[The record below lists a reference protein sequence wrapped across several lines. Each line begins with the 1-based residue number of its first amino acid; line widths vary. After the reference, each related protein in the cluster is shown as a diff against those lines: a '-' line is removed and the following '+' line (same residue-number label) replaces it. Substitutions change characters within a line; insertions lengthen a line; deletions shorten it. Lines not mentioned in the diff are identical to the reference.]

1 MNSNERSISA
11 LGQVDLTNCDREPIH
26 IPGRVQPHGALL
38 ACDAE
43 LSVIRRHSLNAPG
56 ILGLPFHDLNC
67 RKLDE
72 VIGDDRTHDLR
83 NALLRSVDPAR
94 PGLILGMPLPGHE
107 KTFNVAVHQYK
118 GSAIVEFEPAEWSA
132 AGSPLEVARALIAR
146 LNQVTNVT
154 DLYSRTARYLRSAL
168 GYDRVMIYRFAH
180 DGSGEVVSEAKSP
193 QLETFMGRYFP
204 ASDIPRQARE
214 LYIRNTIRIIPDA
227 SGAFVDIDP
236 VLDASGNPLDLSFA
250 NLRSVSPIHCEYL
263 RNMGVAASMS
273 ISIIVAGRLWGLIA
287 CHHYAPRPLPMP
299 MRIAAELFGDFFS
312 LHLQAMLRK
321 QSLDTATQARRAL
334 DSLLRNVGHHTDL
347 ARFLRES
354 ICDFSGLMPC
364 DGVGL
369 WMNGRWTAS
378 GAVPPDAAIPSLARF
393 VNSVAEGE
401 VWATHSLS
409 DNLPQAS
416 DYKAEASGVLAIP
429 LSHTPR
435 DYLFLFRKEV
445 IQTINW
451 AGKQD
456 KDYATGP
463 LGDRLTPRKSFAIWK
478 QTVERQSHPWTQ
490 ADFDIAETT
499 RTALLEVL
507 MRHSELLSEERRKAD
522 LRQRMLNEE
531 LNHRVK
537 NILSLIKSLVSHPVD
552 DGRDLQGYIGSLQGR
567 IQALSHAHDQIVRGD
582 GGGALRDL
590 LEAELS
596 PYLHHGTTITLD
608 GPPIGLDS
616 RAFSVMALVLHE
628 LATNAAK
635 YGALSRNSGKL
646 HVRWHRTDEGAC
658 EIFWKESEGPA
669 VRPPRS
675 QGFGSVLINRSIP
688 YDLGGEREISFDIGG
703 VSARFLIPG
712 KYITHAPKTEKSS
725 RVTDL
730 AHVADDAL
738 DGLKVLL
745 VEDQLV
751 IAMDAEMMLAAKGA
765 SAIETASSPAE
776 ALRKLGDFTPDAAV
790 LDVNLGTETSLTVA
804 EELTRRNIPFVF
816 ATGYGDNIMV
826 PQSFSAP
833 TIRKPYDE
841 TTLARAIHSAI
852 EQMARQEDVAYRP

>member
-1 MNSNERSISA
+1 MQSDERSSDA
-11 LGQVDLTNCDREPIH
+11 RSEVDLSNCDREPIH
-26 IPGRVQPHGALL
+26 VPGRIQSHGVLL
-38 ACDAE
+38 ACDAD
-43 LSVIRRHSLNAPG
+43 LSVIRRHSINATQHLSLPLRE
-56 ILGLPFHDLNC
+56 INGL
-67 RKLDE
+67 KLDD
-72 VIGDDRTHDLR
+72 VIGNDLTHDLR
-83 NALLRSVDPAR
+83 NALLRSQEPSR
-94 PGLILGMPLPGHE
+94 PGLIMGVRLPGRDQA
-107 KTFNVAVHQYK
+107 FNVSVHQFK
-118 GSAIVEFEPAEWSA
+118 GNAIVEFEPAEAGSN
-132 AGSPLEVARALIAR
+132 GSPLEVARALIAR
-146 LNQVTNVT
+146 LNQVTNVD
-154 DLYSRTARYLRSAL
+154 DLCHRTARYLRSAL
-168 GYDRVMIYRFAH
+168 GYDRVMVYRFAH
-180 DGSGEVVSEAKSP
+180 DGSGEVISEAKAP
-193 QLETFMGRYFP
+193 QLETFMGRHFP

-214 LYIRNTIRIIPDA
+214 LYLRNTIRVIPDS
-227 SGAFVDIDP
+227 SGTFADIEP
-236 VLDASGNPLDLSFA
+236 ALDASGNPLDLSFA
-250 NLRSVSPIHCEYL
+250 ILRSVSPIHCEYL

-273 ISIIVAGRLWGLIA
+273 VSVIVAGRLWGLIA
-287 CHHYAPRPLPMP
+287 CHHYAPHPLPMP
-299 MRIAAELFGDFFS
+299 VRIAAELFGDFFS

-321 QSLDTATQARRAL
+321 QSLDTATNARRAL
-334 DSLLRNVGHHTDL
+334 DGVLRNVAHHTDL

-354 ICDFSGLMPC
+354 ICDFGALMPC

-378 GAVPPDAAIPSLARF
+378 GSVPPDSAIPTLSRF
-393 VNSVAEGE
+393 VNSVAEGD
-401 VWATHSLS
+401 VWATHALS
-409 DNLPQAS
+409 ESLPQAQ
-416 DYKAEASGVLAIP
+416 DYQAEASGVLAIP

-451 AGKQD
+451 AGRQE

-478 QTVERQSHPWTQ
+478 ETVERQSHPWTR
-490 ADFDIAETT
+490 ADLDIAEAT

-552 DGRDLQGYIGSLQGR
+552 EGRDLQDYITSLQGR
-567 IQALSHAHDQIVRGD
+567 IQALSHAHDQIIRGD

-590 LEAELS
+590 LDAELS
-596 PYLHHGTTITLD
+596 PYLHHGSTITLE

-616 RAFSVMALVLHE
+616 RSFSVMALVLHE

-635 YGALSRNSGKL
+635 YGALSKNSGKL
-646 HVRWHRTDEGAC
+646 SVKWQRTEEGGC
-658 EIFWKESEGPA
+658 EIVWQERDGPA
-669 VRPPRS
+669 VKPPRS

-688 YDLGGEREISFDIGG
+688 YDLGGESDIAFNPSGIT
-703 VSARFLIPG
+703 ARFLIPA
-712 KYITHAPKTEKSS
+712 KYIT
-725 RVTDL
+725 R
-730 AHVADDAL
+730 AL
-738 DGLKVLL
+738 TAEQTAAIRPDQRQPANDSLEGLKILL

-751 IAMDAEMMLAAKGA
+751 IAMDAEMMLAGKGA
-765 SAIETASSPAE
+765 SAIETAASPGE
-776 ALRKLGDFTPDAAV
+776 ALRKLAHFTPDAAV

-804 EELTRRNIPFVF
+804 EELARRKIPFVF

-841 TTLARAIHSAI
+841 IALARALN
-852 EQMARQEDVAYRP
+852 VALERHT

>member
-1 MNSNERSISA
+1 MNPTERSASA
-11 LGQVDLTNCDREPIH
+11 FGQVDLTNCDREPIH
-26 IPGRVQPHGALL
+26 IPGRIQPHGALL
-38 ACDAE
+38 ACDAD
-43 LSVIRRHSLNAPG
+43 LSVIRRHSLNAAHVM
-56 ILGLPFHDLNC
+56 GLALQDVNGC
-67 RKLDE
+67 KLDE
-72 VIGDDRTHDLR
+72 LVGEDATHDLR

-94 PGLILGMPLPGHE
+94 PGLMLGMRLPTSD
-107 KTFNVAVHQYK
+107 KAFNVAVHQFK
-118 GSAIVEFEPAEWSA
+118 GNAIVEFEPAQA
-132 AGSPLEVARALIAR
+132 VVGGSPLEVARALVAR
-146 LNQVTNVT
+146 LNQVTNVD
-154 DLYSRTARYLRSAL
+154 DLCNRTVRYLRGAL
-168 GYDRVMIYRFAH
+168 GYDRVMLYRFAH
-180 DGSGEVVSEAKSP
+180 DGSGQVVSEAKSP
-193 QLETFMGRYFP
+193 QLETFMGRHFP

-214 LYIRNTIRIIPDA
+214 LYLRNTIRVIPDA
-227 SGAFVDIDP
+227 SGASVDIEP

-273 ISIIVAGRLWGLIA
+273 VSIIVSGKLWGLIA
-287 CHHYAPRPLPMP
+287 CHHYSPRTLPMP
-299 MRIAAELFGDFFS
+299 ARIAAELFGDFFS

-321 QSLDTATQARRAL
+321 QSLDTANHARRAL
-334 DSLLRNVGHHTDL
+334 DGLLRNVAHHTDL

-354 ICDFSGLMPC
+354 ICNFEELMPC
-364 DGVGL
+364 DGIGL

-378 GAVPPDAAIPSLARF
+378 GSVPPDAAIPALSRF
-393 VNSVAEGE
+393 VNSVADGQ

-409 DNLPQAS
+409 EGLPQAS
-416 DYKAEASGVLAIP
+416 DYQAEASGVLAIP

-451 AGKQD
+451 AGNPE
-456 KDYATGP
+456 KDYKTGP
-463 LGDRLTPRKSFAIWK
+463 LGDRLTPRTSFEIWK

-490 ADFDIAETT
+490 ADLDIAEAT

-552 DGRDLQGYIGSLQGR
+552 EGRDLQDYVTSLQGR

-608 GPPIGLDS
+608 GPQIGLDS

-635 YGALSRNSGKL
+635 YGALSNNSGKL
-646 HVRWHRTDEGAC
+646 NVRWHRTDEGGC
-658 EIFWKESEGPA
+658 EIVWRESDGPA
-669 VRPPRS
+669 VKPPRS

-688 YDLGGEREISFDIGG
+688 YDLGGESEITFDAGG
-703 VSARFLIPG
+703 VTARFFIPG
-712 KYITHAPKTEKSS
+712 KYITHTLKSERS
-725 RVTDL
+725 ARKQD
-730 AHVADDAL
+730 HQQVANDAL
-738 DGLKVLL
+738 DGLKILL

-751 IAMDAEMMLAAKGA
+751 IAMDAEMMLAGKGA
-765 SAIETASSPAE
+765 SAIETAASPAE
-776 ALRKLGDFTPDAAV
+776 ALRKLSHFTPDAAV
-790 LDVNLGTETSLTVA
+790 LDVNLGTETSLPVA
-804 EELTRRNIPFVF
+804 EELARRNIPFVF

-841 TTLARAIHSAI
+841 AALARALNAAMQQSAK
-852 EQMARQEDVAYRP
+852 